1 MTGKGTK
8 VVCVDVGS
16 VRRGKFA
23 WYSNARRHGSNPD
36 TLVAYLHTLRES
48 GDRVALGFECPAWI
62 PVPQD
67 AIDLGAKR
75 NGEGRY
81 PWSAGA
87 GAGALAT
94 GLAQIAWTLKNLA
107 HSEQSQSRMKATEL
121 TVTTSRERW
130 NTAKAGEWLLWEA
143 FVPGDRKPA
152 SDAAKQHIADAR
164 AGVDAFKKIQVINDS
179 DPTGDAVNLLAVM
192 ADWAGLS
199 VSADEKH
206 QPLPIYGP
214 PAASKKT

>member
-1 MTGKGTK
+1 MSALTSARFDAASSPGHPTPGGTGLTPHK
-8 VVCVDVGS
+8 
-16 VRRGKFA
+16 
-23 WYSNARRHGSNPD
+23 
-36 TLVAYLHTLRES
+36 LVAFLLTLRES
-48 GDRVALGFECPAWI
+48 RDRVALGLECPTWI
-62 PVPQD
+62 PVPQA

-94 GLAQIAWTLKNLA
+94 GLAQIAWILRNLNQ
-107 HSEQSQSRMKATEL
+107 SEQSKSRKKATEL
-121 TVTTSRERW
+121 KVTTSRERW
-130 NTAKAGEWLLWEA
+130 NAAKAGEWLLWEA

-152 SDAAKQHIADAR
+152 SDAATQHTADAR
-164 AGVDAFKKIQVINDS
+164 AGVDAFKKSQVINDS
-179 DPTGDAVNLLAVM
+179 DATGDAVNLLAVL

-199 VSADEKH
+199 MSVDERH

-214 PAASKKT
+214 PRAIKKA